1 MVETGA
7 TPRKDWRRSTWALAI
22 GTGLALLVFCLT
34 WLRQGDM
41 PWPLVAVAV
50 GWFVLVLPLY
60 DHSLPAIAFLIL
72 TAFAAML
79 LWPLATEKWT
89 CDPEEV
95 CYQAMGIVMVEGFI
109 AIGWFGGGAILAV
122 VRSLMFLREGLVRGP
137 VLFGLG
143 FAGVGAL
150 LLSGHV
156 VWAPDFG
163 PLIVG
168 LLYLGAGVT
177 EFAAAI
183 RLQRSKA
190 TDWMNLAR
198 VVAVAGLVLLPL
210 LPCLAAFVQPPLSWH

>member
-1 MVETGA
+1 V
-7 TPRKDWRRSTWALAI
+7 I
-22 GTGLALLVFCLT
+22 GTLPALLVIGLT
-34 WLRQGDM
+34 WVRHGEM
-41 PWPLVAVAV
+41 PLPLVAIAV
-50 GWFVLVLPLY
+50 GWIVLAPPLY
-60 DHSLPAIAFLIL
+60 DHSWPAIAFLIL
-72 TAFAAML
+72 TAFAAMT
-79 LWPLATEKWT
+79 LWPLATEKLT

-95 CYQAMGIVMVEGFI
+95 CYEAIGQAMVEIFI

-122 VRSLMFLREGLVRGP
+122 IRSLMFLREGLVRGP

-198 VVAVAGLVLLPL
+198 VVAVAGLVLLLL
-210 LPCLAAFVQPPLSWH
+210 LPCLAAFVQPPCPGTNPIRFCR